1 MPDKFA
7 ATWVSHSSMS
17 DFLKC
22 PRAYFLNNVYKDPK
36 TNHKLQIV
44 APPLALGQ
52 AVHEV
57 LESLSVLPT
66 GDRFKTPLIDRYEI
80 AWKKV
85 TGKRGGF
92 SSESQEQTAKQR
104 GAEML
109 RTVTE
114 NPGPL
119 LNLSVKIKSELPQY
133 WLSEEDE
140 IILCGKVDWLEFL
153 PDQDAVH
160 VIDFKTSRKVEDGT
174 SLQLPIY
181 HLLVHNTQHRRVAK
195 ASYWYLALSD
205 KLVEKQLPDLEA
217 AHQMVIEVAKK
228 IKLQRKLGI
237 FKCPEGEGGCF
248 ACKPLEKV
256 IRGEAEY
263 VGVSSLRQDMYM
275 LQDEATS
282 LEDQSE
288 IL

>member
-22 PRAYFLNNVYKDPK
+22 PRAYYLNNVYKDPK
-36 TNHKLQIV
+36 TQHKIQLI
-44 APPLALGQ
+44 AAPLALGQ

-57 LESLSVLPT
+57 LESLSLLPAKE
-66 GDRFKTPLIDRYEI
+66 RFSTSLIDRFDKT
-80 AWKKV
+80 WKKV
-85 TGKRGGF
+85 SGKQGGF
-92 SSESQEQTAKQR
+92 TTESQEQDAKRR
-104 GAEML
+104 GEDML
-109 RTVTE
+109 RRVME

-160 VIDFKTSRKVEDGT
+160 VIDFKTSKRVEDGS

-181 HLLVHNTQHRRVAK
+181 HLLVHNTQHRKVAK
-195 ASYWYLALSD
+195 ASYWYLALD
-205 KLVEKQLPDLEA
+205 EQLVEKELPDLEE
-217 AHQMVIEVAKK
+217 AHESVLEVAKR
-228 IKLQRKLGI
+228 IKLQRKLGV
-237 FKCPEGEGGCF
+237 FKCPNGDAGCF
-248 ACKPLEKV
+248 ACKPLEK
-256 IRGEAEY
+256 IIKGEAEY
-263 VGVSSLRQDMYM
+263 VGVSSIRQDMYM
-275 LQDEATS
+275 LKPESTDLTE
-282 LEDQSE
+282 QSE
-288 IL
+288 LI